1 MSVYVDTSAFYA
13 IVDSSDANHQT
24 AAATWQRLLRDKEEL
39 WTSSFALT
47 ETLALFHN
55 RLGTDVVRRF
65 VDDNLPAVRIHWVD
79 WAMYSTAL
87 GAMLATPG
95 RRGPSLADCT
105 GLEVM
110 RLLRTRRIFAY
121 DQHYANLGLDV
132 LG

>member
-1 MSVYVDTSAFYA
+1 MSVYLDTSAFYA

-24 AAATWQRLLRDKEEL
+24 AAAMWQRLLRDKEDL

-55 RLGTDVVRRF
+55 RLGTNVVRRF
-65 VDDNLPAVRIHWVD
+65 VDDNLPVVRIHWVEQV
-79 WAMYSTAL
+79 MYATAL
-87 GAMLATPG
+87 GAMLAIPG
-95 RRGPSLADCT
+95 RRGPSLTDCA

-110 RLLRTRRIFAY
+110 RLLRTRRVFAY
-121 DQHYANLGLDV
+121 DQHYADLGLDV